1 MEDFSC
7 YNGEGTELRRMQ
19 LRILEI
25 MVEIDKLCRKHD
37 IKYWL
42 DGGTLLGAVRHGGF
56 IPWDDDLDICMM
68 QEDYLKFIE
77 IAPKELPEHLL
88 LQLPELDPSYKVE
101 ICKVRDKNSFF
112 VTQHEDFTKGYAKGL
127 YVDIF
132 NVMPYPKVSR
142 EVLKPLMKWMG
153 KTHFFF
159 KVKQDVTL
167 KNFVATI
174 TFPILNVCLQ
184 AIWAVLCLK
193 PKIKLGKNKFYNTY
207 GTYYEPDDIFPITDI
222 EFEGKKLMGPKNPDG
237 VLSAIFGN
245 YMQIPPKEKRITH
258 IIHVEM
264 N

>member
-7 YNGEGTELRRMQ
+7 YNGEGTELRKMQ

-25 MVEIDKLCRKHD
+25 MVEIDKICRQHD

-68 QEDYLKFIE
+68 QEDYERFIA
-77 IAPKELPEHLL
+77 IAPKEFSEHLL

-112 VTQHEDFTKGYAKGL
+112 VTQHDDFTKKYAKGL

-132 NVMPYPKVSR
+132 NVKPYPKVSTK
-142 EVLKPLMKWMG
+142 VLKPLMKWLN

-159 KVKQDVTL
+159 KVKQDVTF
-167 KNFVATI
+167 KNVIATI
-174 TFPILNVCLQ
+174 TFPIINLFLQ
-184 AIWAVLCLK
+184 ALWGIIYLK
-193 PKIKLGKNKFYNTY
+193 PKTKIGKNKFYNTY
-207 GTYYEPDDIFPITDI
+207 GTYYDPDDVFPISNI
-222 EFEGKKLMGPKNPDG
+222 IFERQMFMGPKNPDR
-237 VLSAIFGN
+237 VLKAIFGD
-245 YMQIPPKEKRITH
+245 YMQIPPKEKRVTH
-258 IIHVEM
+258 IIYVDIH
-264 N
+264 